1 MNTKTVLAA
10 CMLGVFTLWT
20 HAASNDDTIPQYP
33 GWQLVWHDEFDTDG
47 RPNLDNW
54 DYERGFVRNRELQ
67 WYQPEN
73 AFCENGVLVIE
84 GRRERKPNP
93 TYNPESRNWTQ
104 GREFIDY
111 TAASL
116 RTRGKHAWQ
125 YGRFEI
131 RAKIVAADGLWP
143 AIWML
148 GVERRWPQCGEI
160 DIMEYYRGMI
170 LANLCWWNQKD
181 QWGTH
186 WEETKTPVKE
196 LIEKTNNPR
205 WAEEFHVW
213 RMDWDKNAI
222 TLYVDD
228 ILLNK
233 VDINAATY
241 DDGFNPFRQR
251 HYMLLNLAIG
261 AHRAATHQLPNF
273 LRATL
278 SITCG
283 SISKNDINK
292 TAARKSG

>member
-261 AHRAATHQLPNF
+261 GTQGGDPSATEFPSRYLVDYVRVYQQE
-273 LRATL
+273 
-278 SITCG
+278 
-283 SISKNDINK
+283 
-292 TAARKSG
+292 